1 MVEIYS
7 RVAHGISRF
16 EGYGSGGRH
25 VRKVARGEF
34 AGTENGKRGMN
45 ALGTARI
52 GERAKQAAA
61 NSVVLGYMI
70 ISAKSCRAIELTN
83 LPMC

>member
-7 RVAHGISRF
+7 RVAHGIPRF

-25 VRKVARGEF
+25 VRQVARGEF

-45 ALGTARI
+45 AQGTARI
-52 GERAKQAAA
+52 RSGNEQNKRRPTQLY
-61 NSVVLGYMI
+61 SV
-70 ISAKSCRAIELTN
+70 T
-83 LPMC
+83 